1 MLKNITAKMYKL
13 NKMLEQEVKTLSNN
27 KDISKKDPKSLLMS
41 VLFHDDHIH
50 HIIPGD
56 EEDKEKIL
64 QAIYDRYNEL
74 IKSKEEPR
82 QTPSIQI
89 VRPDKPNRTP
99 DNPRKIVFG
108 HHRALGDGLM
118 FTSGIRDFKLLFPD
132 ILINVD
138 SNQKMLWEN
147 NPYIDT
153 SLKKDDEDVEY
164 YKVGYPMI
172 GNINNSNM
180 HFTSMFLF
188 DMIAIAD
195 FHEPLPLSIGEFTAI
210 FANGRIGDPALGD
223 TKKNAENAREPFIS
237 FREKYH
243 QICKEFS
250 RQRGDIHLTDKE
262 KEYNLI
268 KDIYGIEKYWVIGP
282 GGKRD
287 CTCKIWDWRNF
298 QEVIDYFEGKIKFV
312 VIGRSDHLIEKLNNV
327 IDLTDKFNKDV
338 RALVP
343 LIYHS
348 EGCVSGPSFLM
359 HLAAAMPPKYRKARK
374 PCVAIFGG
382 REPHMWSGYT
392 NHQILHSNGIYT
404 CCDAGGCWKARV
416 TPLQKDPKH
425 NKNLCSHPVKVD
437 DKGIAECMDN
447 ITVQDVIRAIEKYYD
462 GDIYKYENQGTT
474 TTYTP
479 VVKDTLT
486 EGNMMGGNGVLC
498 SNNETKKPIKNP
510 PSPIEKFPSPF
521 KTMEDLYIPN
531 SGKKE
536 INLVGNLN
544 SKGGGEQSFAMIATL
559 LRKSGWKVNLYPWSS
574 VHENYKDIEVEP
586 YSYKDGTMLENMKE
600 GLPLL
605 FYANDCV
612 WDFAKTAEPVVSKSS
627 SVMIGIN
634 FANGSLTKCNWLS
647 KSGKL
652 RAVIFQNTEKKDE
665 WIRDAIGFDSTQLIV
680 MFGAINLD
688 KFLDVAPQKR
698 ENKQD
703 LMIIKTCLPDYR
715 KYVTMETE
723 GGGDK
728 QHIWQHNIIKENDIK
743 FYTRLLKDTKK
754 TKFAFMV
761 AHKELVKAFE
771 KEPRMIF
778 YKWNEMDV
786 GDFLKQGHI
795 FLYRTSN
802 HWRDQYPR
810 VMAEALAAGIPCL
823 GEPRDGTKDR
833 IVPGDTGF
841 HCVDYDGFL
850 YAIKLLQR
858 KENYRHKMGMYAKE
872 WAKKNLDPRKWIEV
886 IEQLVL

>member
-1 MLKNITAKMYKL
+1 MLKNVSKRMYKL
-13 NKMLEQEVKTLSNN
+13 NKMLESEVKSQ
-27 KDISKKDPKSLLMS
+27 SKNENVSDKDPKSVLMS
-41 VLFHDDHIH
+41 ILFHDDHIH
-50 HIIPGD
+50 HVVPGD
-56 EEDKEKIL
+56 EEDKLEIL
-64 QAIYDRYNEL
+64 QGIYDRYKEL
-74 IKSKEEPR
+74 INSDEEIKSANPL
-82 QTPSIQI
+82 TI
-89 VRPDKPNRTP
+89 VRPDKPNRTE

-138 SNQKMLWEN
+138 SNQKMLWDN
-147 NPYIDT
+147 NPYIDRL
-153 SLKKDDEDVEY
+153 LKKDDDDVEY

-172 GNINNSNM
+172 GNVNNSNM

-195 FHEPLPLSIGEFTAI
+195 FHEPLPMNIGEFTAI

-223 TKKNAENAREPFIS
+223 TKKNAKNAKEPFIS

-243 QICKEFS
+243 QICQEFS

-262 KEYNLI
+262 KDYNLI
-268 KDIYGIEKYWVIGP
+268 KDIYGVEKYWVVAP

-287 CTCKIWDWRNF
+287 CTCKVWDWRKF
-298 QEVIDYFEGKIKFV
+298 QEVVDYFEDKIKFV
-312 VIGRSDHLIEKLNNV
+312 VIGRSDHIVEKLRNV

-343 LIYHS
+343 LVYHS
-348 EGCVSGPSFLM
+348 DGCVNGPSFLM
-359 HLAAAMPPKYRKARK
+359 HLAAAMPPKYKKARK

-382 REPHMWSGYT
+382 REPNMWSGYT
-392 NHQILHSNGIYT
+392 NHQILHSNGIYS
-404 CCDAGGCWKARV
+404 CCDNGGCWKARV

-425 NKNLCSHPVKVD
+425 NKNLCSHPVQID

-462 GDIYKYENQGTT
+462 GDIYKYENQGSTP
-474 TTYTP
+474 TY
-479 VVKDTLT
+479 V
-486 EGNMMGGNGVLC
+486 
-498 SNNETKKPIKNP
+498 KPIVKESS
-510 PSPIEKFPSPF
+510 PSIITHSE
-521 KTMEDLYIPN
+521 
-531 SGKKE
+531 KE

-544 SKGGGEQSFAMIATL
+544 SKGGGEQSLVMIATL
-559 LRKSGWKVNLYPWSS
+559 LRKSGWKVNLFPWSS

-586 YSYKDGTMLENMKE
+586 YSYKEGSMLENMKE

-605 FYANDCV
+605 FYGNDCV
-612 WDFAKTAEPVVSKSS
+612 WDFVKTAEPIVDKSS
-627 SVMIGIN
+627 SVIIGIN
-634 FANGSLTKCNWLS
+634 FANGSLTKCNWLA

-652 RAVIFQNTEKKDE
+652 RAVIFQNTEKRNE
-665 WIRDAIGFDSTQLIV
+665 WIRDAIGFDQTQLIV
-680 MFGAINLD
+680 MFGAINLNR
-688 KFLDVAPQKR
+688 FLDVAPQKR
-698 ENKQD
+698 EKDQD
-703 LMIIKTCLPDYR
+703 LMIVKSCLPDYR

-761 AHKELVKAFE
+761 AHKELSDKFRNE
-771 KEPRMIF
+771 KRMIF

-810 VMAEALAAGIPCL
+810 VMAEALAAGLPCL

-833 IVPGDTGF
+833 IQHGDTGF

-872 WAKKNLDPRKWIEV
+872 WAKKNLDPRRWVDV
-886 IEQLVL
+886 IEHLVL